1 MTPEISILV
10 SWTSLKRL
18 IYDEI
23 CVILEDG
30 KSYLRLSDGKSK
42 ETFTKKYDD
51 SLWPTFDH

>member
-30 KSYLRLSDGKSK
+30 ISYLRLSDGKSK

-51 SLWPTFDH
+51 TTFDH